1 MRNRKAFTLIEL
13 LVVIAIIAILAA
25 ILFPVFA
32 QARNAA
38 KKTSSINNVKQMGI
52 ATTIYTSDN
61 DQCFPQSAYSATTT
75 VLAAGEPTPGAAAQI
90 FTMFDAMQPY
100 LKNIDILKSPGD
112 DKAIDWASALATRG
126 WNRYLPTPTV
136 ATSGIRFAGYAPN
149 FAVFEDPG
157 IAPAVGGA
165 DPVCSEGVIPFP
177 SETVLFYEARQRV
190 NGDSFKA
197 PSGEAVGF
205 DTRWLA
211 SIPAALKTGTGN
223 LTGHTTAF
231 AAATGGM
238 TRFQFPGQERYSGVI
253 VVGFSDS
260 SAKAIRYNARL
271 SNDAD
276 KFGEFQTQPTAAT
289 STAPGAIANA
299 GAAYY
304 PPYDFNGIPGAIA
317 EPRN

>member
-52 ATTIYTSDN
+52 ATTLYTSDN
-61 DQCFPQSAYSATTT
+61 DQCFPQSAYGITT
-75 VLAAGEPTPGAAAQI
+75 VLVANEPTPAAGAQI

-100 LKNIDILKSPGD
+100 LKNIDLLKSPGD
-112 DKAIDWASALATRG
+112 DKAIDWASALSTRG
-126 WNRYLPTPTV
+126 WNRFLPTPTV

-177 SETVLFYEARQRV
+177 SETVLFYESRQRQIGELAR
-190 NGDSFKA
+190 NPA
-197 PSGEAVGF
+197 GEAPNYF
-205 DTRWLA
+205 TRWNA
-211 SIPAALKTGTGN
+211 SVPAALQPSMAPYN
-223 LTGHTTAF
+223 VAF
-231 AAATGGM
+231 AAATLGM
-238 TRFQFPGQERYSGVI
+238 TRYQFPGQERYSGVI

-271 SNDAD
+271 ANDAD
-276 KFGEFQTQPTAAT
+276 KFGELQSQPTAPTNSAVT
-289 STAPGAIANA
+289 SVANA
-299 GAAYY
+299 GGAYY

>member
-38 KKTSSINNVKQMGI
+38 KKTTSINNVKQMGI
-52 ATTIYTSDN
+52 TTFLYTADN
-61 DQCFPQSAYSATTT
+61 DQCFPQSAYAVTGA
-75 VLAAGEPTPGAAAQI
+75 LAAVDPVPVAGSQI
-90 FTMFDAMQPY
+90 YTMFDAMQPY
-100 LKNIDILKSPGD
+100 MKNIDILKSPGD
-112 DKAIDWASALATRG
+112 DKAINWETALQTRG
-126 WNRYLPTPTV
+126 WARFLPTPTV

-157 IAPAVGGA
+157 IAPNVGGN
-165 DPVCSEGVIPFP
+165 DPVCAEGVIPFA
-177 SETVLFYEARQRV
+177 SETVLFYESRQRTV
-190 NGDSFKA
+190 GEIAKN
-197 PSGEAVGF
+197 PTGEAAGYF
-205 DTRWLA
+205 ARWRA
-211 SIPAALKTGTGN
+211 GVPAALQASMDPYN
-223 LTGHTTAF
+223 AAF
-231 AAATGGM
+231 ANATLGM
-238 TRFQFPGQERYSGVI
+238 TRYQFPGQERYSGVI
-253 VVGFSDS
+253 VVGFADS

-276 KFGEFQTQPTAAT
+276 KFGELQIQTTT
-289 STAPGAIANA
+289 NGTLTTTANA

>member
-52 ATTIYTSDN
+52 STFLYTADN
-61 DQCFPQSAYSATTT
+61 DQCFPQSAYAATLATTGADP
-75 VLAAGEPTPGAAAQI
+75 VPGPLSQI

-112 DKAIDWASALATRG
+112 DKAINWETALDTRG
-126 WNRYLPTPTV
+126 WRRFLPTPTV

-157 IAPAVGGA
+157 IAPNVGGN
-165 DPVCSEGVIPFP
+165 DPVCAEGVIPFA
-177 SETVLFYEARQRV
+177 SETVLFYEARQRAV
-190 NGDSFKA
+190 AETTGKV
-197 PSGEAVGF
+197 PSGETTAF
-205 DTRWLA
+205 LTNWNN
-211 SIPAALKTGTGN
+211 SIANTTLRAALAPHTG
-223 LTGHTTAF
+223 AF

-238 TRFQFPGQERYSGVI
+238 TRFHFPGQDRYSGVI
-253 VVGFSDS
+253 VVGFADS

-276 KFGEFQTQPTAAT
+276 KFGELQNPAVGGVATANVG
-289 STAPGAIANA
+289 P
-299 GAAYY
+299 AYY

>member
-52 ATTIYTSDN
+52 GVNIYTGDN
-61 DQCFPQSAYSATTT
+61 DQCYPQSAYAATLATG
-75 VLAAGEPTPGAAAQI
+75 VDPVPAAGSQI

-112 DKAIDWASALATRG
+112 DKAINWETALATRS
-126 WNRYLPTPTV
+126 WARYLPTPTV

-157 IAPAVGGA
+157 IAPNVGGN
-165 DPVCSEGVIPFP
+165 DPVCAEGVIPFA
-177 SETVLFYEARQRV
+177 SETVLFYESRQRG
-190 NGDSFKA
+190 NTETTAKL
-197 PSGEAVGF
+197 PTGETTAF
-205 DTRWLA
+205 FTNWA
-211 SIPAALKTGTGN
+211 NSIPAGPLRTSLQVHTG
-223 LTGHTTAF
+223 AF
-231 AAATGGM
+231 TPATMGM
-238 TRFQFPGQERYSGVI
+238 TRYHFPGQERYSGVI
-253 VVGFSDS
+253 VVGFADS
-260 SAKAIRYNARL
+260 SAKAIRYNARI

-276 KFGEFQTQPTAAT
+276 KFGELQIQTTT
-289 STAPGAIANA
+289 NGALTTTPNA